1 MMKDLEDEI
10 VELLDYNGELN
21 SDELCEMLGEHPRII
36 TCPNVR
42 AKREKIRRTIAK
54 SDRMTRFGSTS
65 NSYYKLTSDF
75 EVKDRERIFD
85 IANQLIDSAVKNEGK
100 LILYNQEQL
109 ESDAIDLLM
118 RRRIIVESGEN
129 LICTGKAFTFDSRK
143 RLQTTHNI
151 PMRINQRIIK
161 LGEKMDY
168 LRENGKT
175 IPGLDMIP
183 PETTTRSAIIC
194 VALELL
200 DMKLESV

>member
-1 MMKDLEDEI
+1 MKDLEDEI